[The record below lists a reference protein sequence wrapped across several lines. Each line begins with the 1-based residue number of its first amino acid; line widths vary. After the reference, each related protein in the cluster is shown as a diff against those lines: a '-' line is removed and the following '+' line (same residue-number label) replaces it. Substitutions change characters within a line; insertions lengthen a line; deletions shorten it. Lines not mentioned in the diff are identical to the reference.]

1 MNDANE
7 KDNLTEGWPEENGN
21 AELADFAQQ
30 VKANLPELPAEAM
43 QRIHGRMRL
52 QTSIRPVYFW
62 RVLAGMAAAAAIG
75 IGVGVWCLYSRDS
88 APHPKQPT
96 VQDTYVIQLPAP
108 RVLVPDRPLLKLS
121 DYASLLQFQP
131 SQPSQGSTHEQG
143 MDHLSRA
150 GDVAAGAGRIG
161 G

>member
-21 AELADFAQQ
+21 EELAEFARQ
-30 VKANLPELPAEAM
+30 VRANLPELPPEAM
-43 QRIHGRMRL
+43 QRVHGGMRL
-52 QTSIRPVYFW
+52 RTSRRPVYFW

-75 IGVGVWCLYSRDS
+75 IGVGVWRFHSRDP
-88 APHPKQPT
+88 APYPKPPT

-108 RVLVPDRPLLKLS
+108 HVTVPDRPLLKLS
-121 DYASLLQFQP
+121 DYASLLQTQP
-131 SQPSQGSTHEQG
+131 SQSSQGSTHEQG